1 MYEVIYVWPDGS
13 WMWSE
18 DYSEPED
25 AWKGDD
31 FYVRHVNAS
40 LTEEE
45 IDALVLKELLIS
57 EERYVLGI

>member
-1 MYEVIYVWPDGS
+1 MHKEIYIWPDGS
-13 WMWSE
+13 WVWSE

-31 FYVRHVNAS
+31 FYVRYVKED

-45 IDALVLKELLIS
+45 IDALVLKELRTS
-57 EERYVLGI
+57 EELYMLGI